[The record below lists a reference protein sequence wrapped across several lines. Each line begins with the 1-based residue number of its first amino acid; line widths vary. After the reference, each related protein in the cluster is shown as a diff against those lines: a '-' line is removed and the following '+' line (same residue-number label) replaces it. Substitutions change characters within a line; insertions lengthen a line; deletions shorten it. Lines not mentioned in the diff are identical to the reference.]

1 MGHNSKVPIRIHERY
16 LQIVLRFAK
25 CEPPCEGRGKWI
37 MDYGILPAKTDSE
50 VLQFE
55 YLKLILDPKLNM
67 HLATTEAIRRVAHG
81 QAVT

>member
-1 MGHNSKVPIRIHERY
+1 
-16 LQIVLRFAK
+16 
-25 CEPPCEGRGKWI
+25 
-37 MDYGILPAKTDSE
+37 MDYGILPAKSDPE

-67 HLATTEAIRRVAHG
+67 HLATTEAIQRAAHG

>member
-1 MGHNSKVPIRIHERY
+1 
-16 LQIVLRFAK
+16 
-25 CEPPCEGRGKWI
+25 

-50 VLQFE
+50 VIQFE